1 MHKEISKSRLLIMDG
16 IINLVLGVILLLSIP
31 FGKGITQF
39 LGVPDVGNGFYASIL
54 GAIFVGI
61 AIALFQEVGR
71 ENIAAAAGLGLTGA
85 IAINLSGGIV
95 LAILLIFGDFAL
107 PLRGQIFLWTLT
119 LVLILVSSLEWL
131 RKNK

>member
-1 MHKEISKSRLLIMDG
+1 MHKKISKSRLLIMDA

-61 AIALFQEVGR
+61 AIALFQEEGR
-71 ENIAAAAGLGLTGA
+71 ENKAAAGLGLTGA
-85 IAINLSGGIV
+85 IAINLSGGIA
-95 LAILLIFGDFAL
+95 LAILLIFGDFAI
-107 PLRGQIFLWTLT
+107 PLRGQIFLWALT
-119 LVLILVSSLEWL
+119 LVLILVSSLERL
-131 RKNK
+131 